1 MLKVQFEAETS
12 SDYITPLTVANAI
25 LESDIFEI
33 EDIEE
38 IAEHLATSVKYHKEF
53 ANRLK
58 EADTLER

>member
-1 MLKVQFEAETS
+1 MLKIQFEAETG

-33 EDIEE
+33 EDVEE
-38 IAEHLATSVKYHKEF
+38 IAEHLITSVKYNRVF

-58 EADTLER
+58 EE